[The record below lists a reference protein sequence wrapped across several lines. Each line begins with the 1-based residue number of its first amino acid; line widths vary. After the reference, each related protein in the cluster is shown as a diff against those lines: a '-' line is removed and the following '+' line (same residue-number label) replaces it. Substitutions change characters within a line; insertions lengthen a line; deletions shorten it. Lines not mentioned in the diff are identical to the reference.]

1 MEPALDV
8 IDRSLKGDNG
18 ARSFL
23 ERTSSIY
30 VLDVTNAASPKTYGC
45 WNFIHQA
52 LNEVERFESRS
63 YQNGGSGSQSEG
75 GVLTHHVRLLA
86 SMALR
91 VARRSPASERAIVS
105 TCIANAAEYHCSSS
119 QSQWLIDLNLELRE
133 IVMGRIAAMALD
145 FSFHRRIG
153 QCAHSAFADKIV
165 LDSFCAVLSA
175 NAVTTGPHAIKHFA
189 TEWIIPSSKNIP
201 VPALVAVVRHLAL
214 EGQRLSAPVGTK
226 DCLQELSMQIM
237 SIVVV
242 PTLSDAV
249 SDNASQTDTT
259 LSLHDENARISA
271 TALQALKAW
280 SDATDLS
287 LPQLRHICSKVKVSS
302 EREGRPLLNFARLTN
317 RFAFFARL
325 FARAPLVGCSR
336 SLEQRHVFR
345 FQGSY

>member
-8 IDRSLKGDNG
+8 IDRSLRGDTG

-30 VLDVTNAASPKTYGC
+30 VLDVTNPSSPKTYGC

-52 LNEVERFESRS
+52 LNELERFEARASHGASASRPI
-63 YQNGGSGSQSEG
+63 GGEG
-75 GVLTHHVRLLA
+75 LAHHVRLLA

-105 TCIANAAEYHCSSS
+105 TCIANAAEYHCSDS
-119 QSQWLIDLNLELRE
+119 QSMWLIDLNLELRE

-153 QCAHSAFADKIV
+153 PCAHSAFADKIV

-175 NAVTTGPHAIKHFA
+175 NAVSTGPQAIKHFA

-201 VPALVAVVRHLAL
+201 VPALVAVVQHLAL
-214 EGQRLSAPVGTK
+214 EGQKLSSPFGTK
-226 DCLQELSMQIM
+226 DILQQLSMQIM
-237 SIVVV
+237 SVCVLPI
-242 PTLSDAV
+242 LSDAV
-249 SDNASQTDTT
+249 SDNASHTDTT
-259 LSLHDENARISA
+259 LSLHDENARIAA

-287 LPQLRHICSKVKVSS
+287 LPQLRHICSKVKVRLKANEIITYGLLFSHL
-302 EREGRPLLNFARLTN
+302 RFTLGWIPVGR
-317 RFAFFARL
+317 
-325 FARAPLVGCSR
+325 S
-336 SLEQRHVFR
+336 
-345 FQGSY
+345 

>member
-8 IDRSLKGDNG
+8 IDRSLRGDSG

-30 VLDVTNAASPKTYGC
+30 VLDVTNSTSPKTYGC

-52 LNEVERFESRS
+52 LNEVERFEARS
-63 YQNGGSGSQSEG
+63 PQGGMPPTPREG
-75 GVLTHHVRLLA
+75 EGLVHHVRLLA

-105 TCIANAAEYHCSSS
+105 TCIANAAEYHCSTS

-145 FSFHRRIG
+145 FSFHRRVG
-153 QCAHSAFADKIV
+153 HCAHSAFADKIV

-175 NAVTTGPHAIKHFA
+175 NAISTGPNAIMHFA
-189 TEWIIPSSKNIP
+189 MEWIIPSSKNIP

-226 DCLQELSMQIM
+226 DTLQQLSMQIM
-237 SIVVV
+237 SICVV
-242 PTLSDAV
+242 PILMDAV
-249 SDNASQTDTT
+249 SDNAAPTDMT
-259 LSLHDENARISA
+259 LSLHDENSRIAA

-280 SDATDLS
+280 ADATDLS
-287 LPQLRHICSKVKVSS
+287 LPQLRHICSKVNVSA
-302 EREGRPLLNFARLTN
+302 NTM
-317 RFAFFARL
+317 
-325 FARAPLVGCSR
+325 
-336 SLEQRHVFR
+336 QTVFR
-345 FQGSY
+345 DTVH

>member
-8 IDRSLKGDNG
+8 IDRSLRGDNG

-30 VLDVTNAASPKTYGC
+30 VLDVTDASSPKTYGC
-45 WNFIHQA
+45 WNFIHQS
-52 LNEVERFESRS
+52 LNEVERSES
-63 YQNGGSGSQSEG
+63 YAQQSRDFSMETKDSA
-75 GVLTHHVRLLA
+75 LTHHVRLLA

-91 VARRSPASERAIVS
+91 VARRSPNSERSIVS

-133 IVMGRIAAMALD
+133 IVMGRIAAMAFD

-153 QCAHSAFADKIV
+153 HCAYSAFADKIV

-175 NAVTTGPHAIKHFA
+175 NAVSTGPQAIKHFA

-201 VPALVAVVRHLAL
+201 IPALVAVVRHLAL
-214 EGQRLSAPVGTK
+214 EGQRVSTPFGTK
-226 DCLQELSMQIM
+226 DVLQELSVQIM
-237 SIVVV
+237 SIVVL
-242 PTLSDAV
+242 PILADAV

-259 LSLHDENARISA
+259 LSLHDENARIAA

-287 LPQLRHICSKVKVSS
+287 LPQLRHICNKIDVS
-302 EREGRPLLNFARLTN
+302 
-317 RFAFFARL
+317 
-325 FARAPLVGCSR
+325 
-336 SLEQRHVFR
+336 
-345 FQGSY
+345 